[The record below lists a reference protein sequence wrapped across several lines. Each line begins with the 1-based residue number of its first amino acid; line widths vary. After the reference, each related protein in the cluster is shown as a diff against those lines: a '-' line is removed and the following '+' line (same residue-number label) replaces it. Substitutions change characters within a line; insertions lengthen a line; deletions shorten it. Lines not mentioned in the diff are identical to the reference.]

1 MIQSTPGLAEFSA
14 DSNTPEEE
22 YHVIQLQ
29 PNEPGEEQGD
39 NHVQDPALMMSEK
52 DSENDSDWEE
62 NRSDDDATSECY
74 ESASDSEETTDL
86 SPAEKTSTG
95 YATTLAE
102 AEPLQAIFSN
112 RDHPAIEEL
121 VNGGR
126 KRSVS
131 AASYS
136 REKRKDNRS
145 RLRKLFSLPFFLC
158 ESL

>member
-62 NRSDDDATSECY
+62 NGSDDDTTSECY
-74 ESASDSEETTDL
+74 ESASDGEESTVHCRPFWENL
-86 SPAEKTSTG
+86 QPAARSANADSQSTVFI
-95 YATTLAE
+95 AK
-102 AEPLQAIFSN
+102 N
-112 RDHPAIEEL
+112 HPAMEEL
-121 VNGGR
+121 VDDPLNG
-126 KRSVS
+126 
-131 AASYS
+131 S
-136 REKRKDNRS
+136 RPR
-145 RLRKLFSLPFFLC
+145 
-158 ESL
+158 